1 MKHRRFQTGT
11 TLIELMTALAIG
23 TFLMIGAITVFM
35 QGRSAFRVTE
45 SLARLQENG
54 RFALDTLEPDVRMAQ
69 YWGLTNRPELVSG
82 RATESP
88 ISTAGGLSVCGP
100 NWVIDL
106 DHAIAGSNNRYA
118 WDCAEPNAD
127 ASSDTLV
134 VRRVAET
141 TSTVS
146 QVNAAPVGTL
156 FVRSVRGG
164 VDGQIFAGATP
175 ARFDP
180 MTQELHQLIVNGY
193 YVHTQS
199 TTLGNTVPSLRM
211 KTLVAGGT
219 LEDREVLPGVENMQI
234 QFGID
239 TDAPGAVNRGTIDR
253 YVNADDPLLAGSGIL
268 ALRVWLRLR
277 AERIE
282 NGFTDT
288 VTYSYADENAGPFN
302 DAFRRIVVSKTI
314 YLRNAHF

>member
-1 MKHRRFQTGT
+1 M
-11 TLIELMTALAIG
+11 TLIELMIALAIG

-35 QGRSAFRVTE
+35 QGRSTFRVTE

-54 RFALDTLEPDVRMAQ
+54 RFALDTLESDVRMAQ
-69 YWGLTNRPELVSG
+69 YWGLTNRPELISG

-88 ISTAGGLSVCGP
+88 ISTAGGLSACGA

-106 DHAIAGSNNRYA
+106 DNAIAGSNNRYG
-118 WDCAEPNAD
+118 WDCPAPNAD
-127 ASSDTLV
+127 AGSDTLV

-141 TSTVS
+141 ASTVS

-156 FVRSVRGG
+156 FVRSLRGG
-164 VDGQIFAGATP
+164 MDGQIFSGATP
-175 ARFDP
+175 GSFDGA
-180 MTQELHQLIVNGY
+180 TQELHQLVVNGY

-199 TTLGNTVPSLRM
+199 TTLGNSVPSLRM

-234 QFGID
+234 QLGID
-239 TDAPGAVNRGTIDR
+239 TDPPGAVNRGAIDR
-253 YVNADDPLLAGSGIL
+253 YVNADDPLLAASGIL
-268 ALRVWLRLR
+268 AVRVWLRIR
-277 AERIE
+277 AEQIE

-288 VTYSYADENAGPFN
+288 ATYDYADEHAGPFH

-314 YLRNAHF
+314 YVRNARF

>member
-1 MKHRRFQTGT
+1 MEHSRFQAGT
-11 TLIELMTALAIG
+11 TLIELMVALAIG

-35 QGRSAFRVTE
+35 QGRTTFRVSE

-54 RFALDTLEPDVRMAQ
+54 RFALDALEADVRMAQ
-69 YWGLTNRPELVSG
+69 YWGLTNRPELVGG
-82 RATESP
+82 RASEAP
-88 ISTAGGLSVCGP
+88 ISTAGGLSACGA

-106 DHAIAGSNNRYA
+106 DNAIAGSNNRYA
-118 WDCAEPNAD
+118 WDCPAPNAD
-127 ASSDTLV
+127 AGSDTLV
-134 VRRVAET
+134 VRRVAENA
-141 TSTVS
+141 STVS
-146 QVNAAPVGTL
+146 EVNAAPAGTL

-164 VDGQIFAGATP
+164 IDGQIFSGAAP
-175 ARFDP
+175 RGFDRV
-180 MTQELHQLIVNGY
+180 TQALNQLVVNGY
-193 YVHTQS
+193 YVHTHS
-199 TTLGNTVPSLRM
+199 TTLGATVPSLRM

-219 LEDREVLPGVENMQI
+219 IEDREVLPGVENIQI

-239 TDAPGAVNRGTIDR
+239 TDPPGAVNRGAIDR

-268 ALRVWLRLR
+268 AVRVWLRIR
-277 AERIE
+277 AEHIE

-288 VTYSYADENAGPFN
+288 VTYNYADENAGPFH